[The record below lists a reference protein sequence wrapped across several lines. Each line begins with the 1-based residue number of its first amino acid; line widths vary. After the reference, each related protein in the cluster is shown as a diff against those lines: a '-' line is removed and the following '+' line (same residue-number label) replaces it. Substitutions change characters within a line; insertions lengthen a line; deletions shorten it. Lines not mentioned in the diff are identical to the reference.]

1 MGEPTTFVE
10 ILQAVGKSTVLALA
24 AWGMAGGATAA
35 LVARA
40 GLREAMRLIVL
51 GGLIAAGAGTIATSL
66 LVAMFNLPPEAI
78 PAGTAVGSGAYL
90 MGVFGGAWIEV
101 MLARLRAGRLPGE
114 GPQDGP
120 H

>member
-1 MGEPTTFVE
+1 MTEPTTFVDMV
-10 ILQAVGKSTVLALA
+10 QAVGRSTVMALA

-40 GLREAMRLIVL
+40 NLRETFRLILL

-114 GPQDGP
+114 GRPDGQ